1 MRVVP
6 GASTDAVVGVVE
18 GEVRVRVAARA
29 VEGAAN
35 ERLLRFLSREWLRV
49 PRSAVALTR
58 GERGR
63 SKTVRVEGVEVEAV
77 RARLV
82 DGG

>member
-49 PRSAVALTR
+49 PRSAVALIR

>member
-6 GASTDAVVGVVE
+6 GASADAVVGVVE
-18 GEVRVRVAARA
+18 GELRVRVAARA

-35 ERLLRFLSREWLRV
+35 ERLLRFLSREWLRA
-49 PRSAVALTR
+49 PRSAVSLVR

-63 SKTVRVEGVEVEAV
+63 SKVVRVEGVEVAAL
-77 RARLV
+77 RGALAG
-82 DGG
+82 DG